1 MDIIRFAIIKLTSF
15 ETALIHEL
23 LYQLYDVQGIRTAWV
38 FSKSTLFIHCRMA
51 DAFFL

>member
-38 FSKSTLFIHCRMA
+38 FSKSTLLVYIEQK
-51 DAFFL
+51 DT